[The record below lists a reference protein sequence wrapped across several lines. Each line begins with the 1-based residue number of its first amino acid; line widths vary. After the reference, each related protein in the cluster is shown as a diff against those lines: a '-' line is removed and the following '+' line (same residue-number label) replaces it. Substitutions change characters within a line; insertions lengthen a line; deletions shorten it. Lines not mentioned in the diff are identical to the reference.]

1 MKKLLLIIVLATTF
15 YSCDVKQSEE
25 YKKLVSENITLMK
38 TIDSLNNTPD
48 RIYYRGINHFNAK
61 KLDSAI
67 VEFDKIKS
75 LYKGSIFFDKAK
87 VKINQAKKLIS
98 QKEKEKELKL
108 KLKFKALKEQKKFRI
123 KGLTVSTFG
132 HNFTS
137 EFDFDR
143 YDDRYK
149 YRQAKRGF
157 KYLSFDAR
165 ISSEENTPL
174 LPAFFVYVLENG
186 VLKRITNFRGMEIEF
201 YEWEDYGTYLGNDA
215 DFSNDFER
223 TKMIRFDIGGE
234 LKISD
239 YKGKE
244 VYLVA
249 TKLGQMFRDYNEFSN
264 PPISYKKRSTYEAPE
279 KLLTPDDFE
288 NEFILIKK
296 LKP

>member
-48 RIYYRGINHFNAK
+48 RIYYRGINYFNAK

-75 LYKGSIFFDKAK
+75 LYEGSIFFDKAK
-87 VKINQAKKLIS
+87 LKINQAKKLIS

-143 YDDRYK
+143 YDDQYR
-149 YRQAKRGF
+149 YRQARRGF

-165 ISSEENTPL
+165 ISSDENTPL

-186 VLKRITNFRGMEIEF
+186 VLKRITSYGGMEIEF

-223 TKMIRFDIGGE
+223 TKTSRFDIGSE

-249 TKLGQMFRDYNEFSN
+249 TKLGQMFREYSKFSN
-264 PPISYKKRSTYEAPE
+264 PPISYKKMSTYEAPE